1 MSELMY
7 CPVCGSRDLE
17 SLTAND
23 QWRCLQCGAVVSI
36 RQKEI
41 NGARITWTVTD
52 RQMTPARINVNY
64 QLSKEGESMSEA
76 KRTEPRLIAMLN
88 DVWISLG
95 NQIQRLEKILK
106 SLIGDVPEF
115 QATADSSSPYSSR
128 FDAIYNLIEHLG
140 KLIDLLDQHFG
151 YSGQIVSE
159 LELAAKDLSVRLE
172 DLKEQAN
179 REGSCGDDGE
189 QK

>member
-1 MSELMY
+1 
-7 CPVCGSRDLE
+7 
-17 SLTAND
+17 
-23 QWRCLQCGAVVSI
+23 
-36 RQKEI
+36 
-41 NGARITWTVTD
+41 
-52 RQMTPARINVNY
+52 
-64 QLSKEGESMSEA
+64 MSEA
-76 KRTEPRLIAMLN
+76 KRAEPRLIAMLN

-106 SLIGDVPEF
+106 GLIGDVPEF

-128 FDAIYNLIEHLG
+128 FDAIYNLIERLG

-172 DLKEQAN
+172 DLKEQAD
-179 REGSCGDDGE
+179 REGSCSDDGE